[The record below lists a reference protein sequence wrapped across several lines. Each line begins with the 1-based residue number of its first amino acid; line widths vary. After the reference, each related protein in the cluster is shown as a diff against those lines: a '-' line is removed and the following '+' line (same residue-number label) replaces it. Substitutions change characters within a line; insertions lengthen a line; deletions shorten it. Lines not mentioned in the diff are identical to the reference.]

1 MSKKRHRNR
10 EASDQ
15 RGNNNQMNSNRINN
29 GSNNPFG
36 INPAQLLNLFG
47 GTDMS
52 QLGNMLSSMGREGF
66 DLSNFGALGNMMQG
80 GNINQNANNMN
91 NNQWVNGMPNVGNMQ
106 GQSTKT
112 TSAPVNSNNMD
123 NENLSDKTK
132 NKHNS
137 INTKKN
143 HNVDDENIEF
153 LRAIRIIVEPSKVE
167 FIDKIIEK
175 YSEGLFDD

>member
-52 QLGNMLSSMGREGF
+52 QIGNMLSSMGREGF
-66 DLSNFGALGNMMQG
+66 DLSNFGALGNM
-80 GNINQNANNMN
+80 N
-91 NNQWVNGMPNVGNMQ
+91 NNQWMNGMPNVGNMQ

-112 TSAPVNSNNMD
+112 TAEPINSNHMD
-123 NENLSDKTK
+123 AENLSDKTK

-137 INTKKN
+137 INIKIN
-143 HNVDDENIEF
+143 NSIDDENIEF
-153 LRAIRIIVEPSKVE
+153 LRAIRIIAEPSKAE